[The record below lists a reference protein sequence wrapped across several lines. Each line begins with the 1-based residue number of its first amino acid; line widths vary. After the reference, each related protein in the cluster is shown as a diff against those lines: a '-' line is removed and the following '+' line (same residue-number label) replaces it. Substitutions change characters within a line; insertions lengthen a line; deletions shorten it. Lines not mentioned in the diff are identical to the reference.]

1 MEPFLRKRLTFLSF
15 FWDKIWPVA
24 APDDGLP
31 GLPEPTAGAEPE
43 PPGAEPRGRPRAQLF
58 RALSGFSAR
67 GAGELSVLRGDRL
80 RALREDGDCISA
92 RRLSGPPSTGLAPLS
107 HLARAAA
114 ETETEPEPEPLPDR
128 PWYFSGISRARAQQ
142 LLLSPANAPGA
153 FLVRPSESSHGDYS
167 LSGTRRAPGVPRPGC
182 PPRQARPARPT
193 PPASIHVLS
202 GGGHPGLAAPC
213 GPHAQLPTPPPF
225 PRGSGRLRGAGKAG
239 PLPGRGGGSGAAR
252 TRPSPVPTAVRA
264 QAKVRHYRIST
275 AADGLYLQKGRLF
288 PSLEELLAYY
298 AANWKLI
305 RNPLLQ
311 PCVAQGS
318 AGGGSGCPP
327 PPQKLPQQDEWE
339 RPRSEFALR
348 RKLGEGH
355 FGEVWEGLW
364 LGSTPVAVK
373 VIKSA
378 YMKLADLA
386 KEIQTL
392 KSLRHERL
400 IRLHA
405 VCSAGE
411 PVYIVTELM
420 RKGNLQAFLGGPE
433 GRALGLPVLLSFACQ
448 VAEGMSYL
456 EERRIVH
463 RDLAARNVLVGN
475 DLACKVA
482 DFGLAR
488 LLKWLQD
495 PCQVDGAR
503 GSQLSRLLPEVGRL
517 VLRGPALRGLHPR
530 PVSLRRAEQ
539 PRGPAAGDSRLPAAA
554 ARRLPG
560 RGLHAHAGV
569 LEGQPRAA
577 AGLRHA
583 AGQAERGPRAPPPCS
598 HVTRGAGHG
607 AGAGPPCVACA
618 MDSIG

>member
-167 LSGTRRAPGVPRPGC
+167 LS
-182 PPRQARPARPT
+182 
-193 PPASIHVLS
+193 
-202 GGGHPGLAAPC
+202 
-213 GPHAQLPTPPPF
+213 
-225 PRGSGRLRGAGKAG
+225 
-239 PLPGRGGGSGAAR
+239 
-252 TRPSPVPTAVRA
+252 VRA

-530 PVSLRRAEQ
+530 PVSLRRWAARGLREEAPLPWRPLARKGAKPPGRDLESRAASSVTPGEERPPASPSHRLRRAEQ

>member
-1 MEPFLRKRLTFLSF
+1 APSGPKPGRGDAGGMEPFLRKRLTFLSF

-31 GLPEPTAGAEPE
+31 GLPERTAD
-43 PPGAEPRGRPRAQLF
+43 
-58 RALSGFSAR
+58 FSAR
-67 GAGELSVLRGDRL
+67 GAGELSVRRGDRPC
-80 RALREDGDCISA
+80 ALREDGDYLLA
-92 RRLSGPPSTGLAPLS
+92 RRLSGPPSPGPVPLS
-107 HLARAAA
+107 HLARAAP
-114 ETETEPEPEPLPDR
+114 EPEPEPD
-128 PWYFSGISRARAQQ
+128 WYFSGISRARAQQ

-167 LSGTRRAPGVPRPGC
+167 LS
-182 PPRQARPARPT
+182 
-193 PPASIHVLS
+193 
-202 GGGHPGLAAPC
+202 
-213 GPHAQLPTPPPF
+213 
-225 PRGSGRLRGAGKAG
+225 
-239 PLPGRGGGSGAAR
+239 
-252 TRPSPVPTAVRA
+252 VRA
-264 QAKVRHYRIST
+264 QAKVRHYRISA

-311 PCVAQGS
+311 PCVA
-318 AGGGSGCPP
+318 
-327 PPQKLPQQDEWE
+327 QKLPQQDEWE

-463 RDLAARNVLVGN
+463 RDLAARNVLVGD

-488 LLKWLQD
+488 LLKEDIYSPSSGCKIPVKWT
-495 PCQVDGAR
+495 A
-503 GSQLSRLLPEVGRL
+503 PE
-517 VLRGPALRGLHPR
+517 
-530 PVSLRRAEQ
+530 
-539 PRGPAAGDSRLPAAA
+539 AANYRIYSPKSDVWSF
-554 ARRLPG
+554 
-560 RGLHAHAGV
+560 GV
-569 LEGQPRAA
+569 LLYEVFTHGQCPYEGLSNHEALQ
-577 AGLRHA
+577 
-583 AGQAERGPRAPPPCS
+583 Q
-598 HVTRGAGHG
+598 VTRGYRLPRPAACPAEVYTLMLECWKGSPARRPAFATLQDRLSAAHG
-607 AGAGPPCVACA
+607 RLRPAHT
-618 MDSIG
+618 

>member
-1 MEPFLRKRLTFLSF
+1 GRCRPQSGPSPEPFLRKRLTFLSF

-31 GLPEPTAGAEPE
+31 GLPERTAD
-43 PPGAEPRGRPRAQLF
+43 
-58 RALSGFSAR
+58 FSAR
-67 GAGELSVLRGDRL
+67 GAGELSVRRGDRPC
-80 RALREDGDCISA
+80 ALREDGDYLLA
-92 RRLSGPPSTGLAPLS
+92 RRLSGPPSPGPVPLS
-107 HLARAAA
+107 HLARAAP
-114 ETETEPEPEPLPDR
+114 EPEPEPE

-167 LSGTRRAPGVPRPGC
+167 LS
-182 PPRQARPARPT
+182 
-193 PPASIHVLS
+193 
-202 GGGHPGLAAPC
+202 
-213 GPHAQLPTPPPF
+213 
-225 PRGSGRLRGAGKAG
+225 
-239 PLPGRGGGSGAAR
+239 
-252 TRPSPVPTAVRA
+252 VRA
-264 QAKVRHYRIST
+264 QAKVRHYRISA

-311 PCVAQGS
+311 PCVAQ
-318 AGGGSGCPP
+318 
-327 PPQKLPQQDEWE
+327 LPQQDEWE

-463 RDLAARNVLVGN
+463 RDLAARNVLVGD

-488 LLKWLQD
+488 LLKEDIYSPSSGCKIPVKWT
-495 PCQVDGAR
+495 A
-503 GSQLSRLLPEVGRL
+503 PE
-517 VLRGPALRGLHPR
+517 
-530 PVSLRRAEQ
+530 
-539 PRGPAAGDSRLPAAA
+539 AANYRIYSPKSDVWSF
-554 ARRLPG
+554 
-560 RGLHAHAGV
+560 GV
-569 LEGQPRAA
+569 LLYEVFTHGQCPYEGLSNHEALQ
-577 AGLRHA
+577 
-583 AGQAERGPRAPPPCS
+583 Q
-598 HVTRGAGHG
+598 VTRGYRLPRPAACPAEVYTLMLECWKGSPARRPAFATLQDRLSAAHG
-607 AGAGPPCVACA
+607 RLRPAHT
-618 MDSIG
+618 

>member
-167 LSGTRRAPGVPRPGC
+167 LS
-182 PPRQARPARPT
+182 
-193 PPASIHVLS
+193 
-202 GGGHPGLAAPC
+202 
-213 GPHAQLPTPPPF
+213 
-225 PRGSGRLRGAGKAG
+225 
-239 PLPGRGGGSGAAR
+239 
-252 TRPSPVPTAVRA
+252 VRA

-311 PCVAQGS
+311 PCVAQ
-318 AGGGSGCPP
+318 
-327 PPQKLPQQDEWE
+327 LPQQDEWE

-488 LLKWLQD
+488 LLKEDIYSPSSGCKIPVKWT
-495 PCQVDGAR
+495 A
-503 GSQLSRLLPEVGRL
+503 PE
-517 VLRGPALRGLHPR
+517 
-530 PVSLRRAEQ
+530 
-539 PRGPAAGDSRLPAAA
+539 AANYRVYSPKSDVWSF
-554 ARRLPG
+554 
-560 RGLHAHAGV
+560 GV
-569 LEGQPRAA
+569 LLYEVFTHGQCPYEGLSNHEALQ
-577 AGLRHA
+577 
-583 AGQAERGPRAPPPCS
+583 Q
-598 HVTRGAGHG
+598 VTRGYRLPRPAACPAEVYTLMLECWKGSPAQRPAFATLQDRLSAAHG
-607 AGAGPPCVACA
+607 RLRPAHT
-618 MDSIG
+618 

>member
-1 MEPFLRKRLTFLSF
+1 MGCPMGKPRLVLQRHQPRPRTA
-15 FWDKIWPVA
+15 A
-24 APDDGLP
+24 APVSRQRARGLP
-31 GLPEPTAGAEPE
+31 RSAQREQ
-43 PPGAEPRGRPRAQLF
+43 PRGL
-58 RALSGFSAR
+58 L
-67 GAGELSVLRGDRL
+67 
-80 RALREDGDCISA
+80 ALRYAAGPWGPQP
-92 RRLSGPPSTGLAPLS
+92 RRPHGRPGPLAPPRLPPSTCCLWGGAPW
-107 HLARAAA
+107 AR
-114 ETETEPEPEPLPDR
+114 
-128 PWYFSGISRARAQQ
+128 
-142 LLLSPANAPGA
+142 
-153 FLVRPSESSHGDYS
+153 
-167 LSGTRRAPGVPRPGC
+167 
-182 PPRQARPARPT
+182 
-193 PPASIHVLS
+193 
-202 GGGHPGLAAPC
+202 
-213 GPHAQLPTPPPF
+213 AQLPTPPPF
-225 PRGSGRLRGAGKAG
+225 PRGSRRLRGAGKAG
-239 PLPGRGGGSGAAR
+239 PLPGRRGGSGAAR

-264 QAKVRHYRIST
+264 QAEVRHYRIST

-298 AANWKLI
+298 AANWRLI

-311 PCVAQGS
+311 PCVAQEA
-318 AGGGSGCPP
+318 AGRGSGCPP
-327 PPQKLPQQDEWE
+327 PPQKLPRQDEWE

-378 YMKLADLA
+378 YMKVADLA
-386 KEIQTL
+386 KEIRTL

-463 RDLAARNVLVGN
+463 RDLAARNVLVGD

-495 PCQVDGAR
+495 PRQVDGAR
-503 GSQLSRLLPEVGRL
+503 GSQLSHLLPEVGRL

-554 ARRLPG
+554 ARCLPG
-560 RGLHAHAGV
+560 RGLRAHAGL

-577 AGLRHA
+577 ASLRHA

-607 AGAGPPCVACA
+607 PPCVACA
-618 MDSIG
+618 CGHYWLDASGVPAA